1 MERPKLRI
9 KEICKAK
16 GITQAEIAQK
26 IGTSPSS
33 LTQIVKGNLS
43 IDMLHKIATA
53 LDVTISDLISE
64 DHNSL
69 TCPNCGKELEITVKK

>member
-64 DHNSL
+64 DHSSL
-69 TCPNCGKELEITVKK
+69 TCPNCGQELEITVKK